1 MQIFRL
7 YPSLARACSSCLL
20 LVQSFSSYPHFVST
34 TIENQL
40 FVKILFFLIQIPLL
54 IQNKILPLP
63 IINERQTKQL
73 LFYG

>member
-1 MQIFRL
+1 MQTPRWRELITRVFI
-7 YPSLARACSSCLL
+7 
-20 LVQSFSSYPHFVST
+20 SFLNM
-34 TIENQL
+34 IENQP
-40 FVKILFFLIQIPLL
+40 FVKILFFLIQISLL

>member
-1 MQIFRL
+1 MQTPRWRELITRVFI
-7 YPSLARACSSCLL
+7 
-20 LVQSFSSYPHFVST
+20 SFLNMV
-34 TIENQL
+34 ENQP
-40 FVKILFFLIQIPLL
+40 FVKILFFLIQISLL

>member
-7 YPSLARACSSCLL
+7 YPSCWRE
-20 LVQSFSSYPHFVST
+20 LVTRVFISFLNM
-34 TIENQL
+34 IENQP